1 MPYSY
6 NNGAEYCSIIFFEHF
21 FFFLY
26 SYTCGSQVKAQP
38 SSGHIFPARSC
49 VRIDCPSEAIEVV
62 SYCTQNGR
70 MSRKLGIGE
79 IPFHHHIA
87 GDIDDVQDHRYRMS
101 RRTFSNPGKNVPGIM
116 LSLIHI

>member
-1 MPYSY
+1 
-6 NNGAEYCSIIFFEHF
+6 
-21 FFFLY
+21 
-26 SYTCGSQVKAQP
+26 
-38 SSGHIFPARSC
+38 
-49 VRIDCPSEAIEVV
+49 
-62 SYCTQNGR
+62 

-116 LSLIHI
+116 YADLRGAGWLYVLEILPQGDLPL